1 MIDLP
6 VGASFNATHVVVL
19 GHTLLLGL
27 EPQCLQFLLDC
38 LTMVL
43 SFTALAKQIVALL
56 MQVLDLRLALR
67 QQQLEVG
74 QSCLSGLAPRQRLRR
89 LLAELRR
96 ILTRSVL
103 NHRQPF
109 PLG

>member
-1 MIDLP
+1 M
-6 VGASFNATHVVVL
+6 GAIFNATHVVLL
-19 GHTLLLGL
+19 GDTLLLGV
-27 EPQCLQFLLDC
+27 EPQCLRFSLDC

-43 SFTALAKQIVALL
+43 SFTALAKQIFALL
-56 MQVLDLRLALR
+56 MQVLDLPLTLR

-74 QSCLSGLAPRQRLRR
+74 QSCLCGLAPRQRLRR

-103 NHRQPF
+103 NHPQPF
-109 PLG
+109 ALDG